1 MNHFHLGKIPP
12 YFIHKQS
19 RKIFNEVNT
28 LIPANDVAQL
38 QIKNSSTADKTDVTY
53 FKYDRNFVIYCIL
66 NLNRAHNQVH
76 NDKTV

>member
-53 FKYDRNFVIYCIL
+53 FKYDRNFISHLLHIEFKS
-66 NLNRAHNQVH
+66 R
-76 NDKTV
+76 T